1 MKDLTKKQQEIIE
14 IAIRGRFD
22 ENTCGEEECKLIID
36 AALKLEMDNDFIM
49 DLIHDFSIHFSYY
62 TGPEPAIEKSVGELI
77 RDDIRRD
84 AAQRTIYF
92 EEFEVIDGL
101 NQHPSGLN
109 FEDWQASREV

>member
-1 MKDLTKKQQEIIE
+1 MKDLTKQQQEIFE
-14 IAIRGRFD
+14 TAIRERFD
-22 ENTCGEEECKLIID
+22 EKDCGEEECKLIID
-36 AALKLEMDNDFIM
+36 AALKLDMNNDFIM

-62 TGPEPAIEKSVGELI
+62 TGPEPSLEKSVGEYI

-84 AAQRTIYF
+84 ARLRCTYF

-109 FEDWQASREV
+109 FEAWEKAREV